1 MGDHAAHA
9 GEAGKLSPAP
19 GASADAAIET
29 GRRLFAQ
36 DCRFVAGAATL
47 DAMPPP
53 GLPEIAF
60 AGRSNVGKS
69 SLVNALTGRQTL
81 ARTSKTPGRTQQL
94 NFFALGS
101 ALMLVDMP
109 GYGFARVARKQVQ
122 SWNELIRLYL
132 KGRPNLRRALILVDA
147 RQGLKDSDR
156 ATMDLLDQAAVN
168 YQIVLTK
175 VDKLV
180 PAELAAVTARTDA
193 EVSRHVAAHPE
204 VIATSAR
211 TGHGI
216 AGLRAALAS
225 LAALG

>member
-1 MGDHAAHA
+1 M
-9 GEAGKLSPAP
+9 SPAP
-19 GASADAAIET
+19 EASDDAAIEA

-47 DAMPPP
+47 DSMPPP

-109 GYGFARVARKQVQ
+109 GYGFARVAKKQAQ
-122 SWNELIRLYL
+122 NWNELIRLYL
-132 KGRPNLRRALILVDA
+132 KGRPNLRRALILIDA

-156 ATMDLLDQAAVN
+156 ATMDLLDESAVS
-168 YQIVLTK
+168 YQVILTK
-175 VDKLV
+175 TDKLT

-204 VIATSAR
+204 IIATSAR